1 MASSNHNPH
10 FDIGDSQ
17 IWQTKVVWALW
28 AAREIKDC
36 LPYASNNSSAEVHHD
51 FIAM

>member
-28 AAREIKDC
+28 AAREIHT
-36 LPYASNNSSAEVHHD
+36 SNNSSAEVHHD